1 VPAYVIYQAEVA
13 DEVGY
18 ADYRAKAGQSVEAA
32 GGRYLVRG
40 GDGEALEGEL
50 PASRTVVIE
59 FPTRAVARVW
69 YESAEY
75 TEIRKLRTGIAQ
87 ATLYVV
93 DGVD

>member
-1 VPAYVIYQAEVA
+1 VPAYVIYQAEIA
-13 DEVGY
+13 DDVRY
-18 ADYRAKAGQSVEAA
+18 ADYRAKAGASVEAA

-40 GDGEALEGEL
+40 GDGQALEGEL

-59 FPTRAVARVW
+59 FPTRALARAW

-75 TEIRKLRTGIAQ
+75 TEIRTLRAGIAR